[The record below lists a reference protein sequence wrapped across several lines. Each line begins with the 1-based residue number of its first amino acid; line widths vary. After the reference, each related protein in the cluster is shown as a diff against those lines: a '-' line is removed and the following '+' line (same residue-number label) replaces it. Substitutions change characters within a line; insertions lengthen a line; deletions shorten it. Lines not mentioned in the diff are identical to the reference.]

1 MQAKRTPV
9 LSAMRRNELPKNKT
23 GLRGNRLDGK
33 KIKCVER
40 LRQPSVLKVLINQD
54 GDVCMCVNVISGCL
68 GVNFNYSWVTQGNF
82 PELFL
87 SLPCLT
93 AHRQERS
100 C

>member
-9 LSAMRRNELPKNKT
+9 LSAVRRNELPKNKT

-40 LRQPSVLKVLINQD
+40 LWQLSILKVLINQD
-54 GDVCMCVNVISGCL
+54 RDVCMCVNVISGCL
-68 GVNFNYSWVTQGNF
+68 RVKINYSWVTQGNF